1 MNNYLASIAA
11 RTLNTASPVRPRLPG
26 RFDPAPTASEG
37 SINRPQ
43 LDHSR
48 RALWRSESESEAT
61 TSQAGHYDSNN
72 RMSRAFNVAREPE
85 PALPPPREV
94 TTAVMRPVGNDAPAP
109 QALLTNRA
117 PSESNSLPEAE
128 RIQQHTR
135 IEALPIRQP
144 LDAGESLNAR
154 SSPARASAEPIRAQ
168 PPKDKLDPGEAAPR
182 PVPRESTPAIQSLPD
197 KRAEQASLT
206 PHPVATAKPVREREL
221 QTIVIRE
228 ERLLEDSSLRR
239 DSGIKPPAVP
249 DVAPRSNE
257 IRSRESKAPPVTV
270 QSRITPLT
278 EAGPERLPLRQTRA
292 QPSPTIHVTIGRIE
306 VRAVQQSQSPAKPRA
321 SQPVMN
327 LDDYLQR
334 RSQGSA

>member
-1 MNNYLASIAA
+1 VNNYLASIAA
-11 RTLNTASPVRPRLPG
+11 RTLNTASLVRPRLHG

-43 LDHSR
+43 LDRSR

-61 TSQAGHYDSNN
+61 TSQ
-72 RMSRAFNVAREPE
+72 
-85 PALPPPREV
+85 
-94 TTAVMRPVGNDAPAP
+94 VGNDAPTP

-144 LDAGESLNAR
+144 LDAGESLNAGNL
-154 SSPARASAEPIRAQ
+154 PARESAEPIRAQ
-168 PPKDKLDPGEAAPR
+168 PPKDKLDPREAEPR
-182 PVPRESTPAIQSLPD
+182 PVPTVPREATTAIQPLPD
-197 KRAEQASLT
+197 KRAEQTSLT

-228 ERLLEDSSLRR
+228 ERLPEDSSLRR
-239 DSGIKPPAVP
+239 DSGIKSPAVP
-249 DVAPRSNE
+249 DAAPRSNE
-257 IRSRESKAPPVTV
+257 IRSRESKASPVTV

-278 EAGPERLPLRQTRA
+278 ESGPERLPLRQTRA

-327 LDDYLQR
+327 LDDYLRR

>member
-11 RTLNTASPVRPRLPG
+11 RTLNTASPVRPRLHG

-43 LDHSR
+43 LDRSR

-61 TSQAGHYDSNN
+61 TSQAGQDDSTN

-85 PALPPPREV
+85 PVLPPPREV
-94 TTAVMRPVGNDAPAP
+94 TTAVMRSVGNDAPTP

-117 PSESNSLPEAE
+117 PSESNSLAEAE

-144 LDAGESLNAR
+144 LDAGESL
-154 SSPARASAEPIRAQ
+154 AEPIRAQ
-168 PPKDKLDPGEAAPR
+168 LPKDNLDPRSAEPR
-182 PVPRESTPAIQSLPD
+182 PVPTVPHESMPAIQSLPD
-197 KRAEQASLT
+197 KRAEQTSLT

-221 QTIVIRE
+221 QTIAIRE
-228 ERLLEDSSLRR
+228 KRLLEDSSLQR
-239 DSGIKPPAVP
+239 DSGIKPPAVS

-257 IRSRESKAPPVTV
+257 IQSRESKASPVTV

-278 EAGPERLPLRQTRA
+278 ETGPERLPLRQTRA

-327 LDDYLQR
+327 LDDYLRR